1 MSHLQNKKLA
11 AAAVVAK
18 EIDEYECSGNGPR
31 PPVPGKES
39 RTTKMT
45 EMGCPSSSTVA
56 AAAAAVA
63 QAPFA
68 VPHADDILAECARV
82 KKWREKLSNLLS
94 DQKGVELFREF
105 VKYEA
110 RPDDNY
116 TIHLDFYF
124 ACEGLKQ
131 LTDPKTVRQIIG
143 AIYR

>member
-1 MSHLQNKKLA
+1 MSQMQNTKVA
-11 AAAVVAK
+11 AAK

-45 EMGCPSSSTVA
+45 ETGCPSTSTAGAGAV
-56 AAAAAVA
+56 AAVA
-63 QAPFA
+63 QPTFV
-68 VPHADDILAECARV
+68 VPHADDILADCARV

-94 DQKGVELFREF
+94 DEKGVDLFQKF
-105 VKYEA
+105 VEYEA
-110 RPDDNY
+110 GPHGTY
-116 TIHLDFYF
+116 TIHLEFYF

-131 LTDPKTVRQIIG
+131 ETNPKTARDAIH